1 MNVSPSSIATTLGI
15 GSGID
20 MAGLAVQLAEAQ
32 FAGRNERLTAR
43 SETLERQ
50 ISLAGSIR
58 SSFSLF
64 ASALGDRLRTGDL
77 APVPT
82 ISNASVASVS
92 TPLGALGKGTY
103 SLEVNS
109 LASNQTLTGP
119 VYASASD
126 TVGAGTLTIR
136 FGATSN
142 AAFTENTERPPLAL
156 DIVPGSTLADVANA
170 INSGNAGL
178 TAYVAQT
185 AAGAQL
191 VMKGAE
197 GLENGFVIEATEDG
211 ANPGLSALAWQ
222 PGGDP
227 ARLVKASADAEYLL
241 AGLLRRT
248 SSNTIPNA
256 APGLS
261 LSLTGT
267 NAGAPATIGFANS
280 NGAISGVMQ
289 DITGALNEIIS
300 ELRTATNPLGGDL
313 SRDPG
318 ARALSRNLSALGST
332 VILPNAPEG
341 SPRTLAELGLAIER
355 DGSFRFDSA
364 KLTQALE
371 RDPAGV
377 AAMFTTG
384 INGVYST
391 IDRLA
396 RSSSSSSDPG
406 SLAGSIVRYQSQSQ
420 QISSDLTKL
429 AEQQETLRASMVARF
444 AQADSRVAASKSTL
458 SFLQSQIDAWNA
470 QSN

>member
-1 MNVSPSSIATTLGI
+1 MNIPPSSIATTLGI
-15 GSGID
+15 GSGVD
-20 MAGLAVQLAEAQ
+20 LAGLAVQLAEAQ
-32 FAGRNERLTAR
+32 FAGRNERLTAK

-58 SSFSLF
+58 SAFSVF
-64 ASALGDRLRTGDL
+64 ANALGDRLRTGDL
-77 APVPT
+77 APVPSIT
-82 ISNASVASVS
+82 NPSVASVS
-92 TPLGALGKGTY
+92 SPLGSLGKGTY
-103 SLEVNS
+103 SLEVTK

-119 VYASASD
+119 VYGSATD
-126 TVGAGTLTIR
+126 PVGAGTLTIR

-142 AAFTENTERPPLAL
+142 TGFTENTARPAVTL
-156 DIVPGSTLADVANA
+156 DIAPGASLADVAKA
-170 INSGNAGL
+170 INAQNAGL

-197 GLENGFVIEATEDG
+197 GLENGFVLEATEDA
-211 ANPGLSALAWQ
+211 ANPGLSQLAWQ
-222 PGGDP
+222 PGNDP
-227 ARLVKASADAEYLL
+227 ARLVKASGDAEYLL
-241 AGLLRRT
+241 DGLLRR
-248 SSNTIPNA
+248 SGSNTIPNA

-267 NAGAPATIGFANS
+267 NPGAPATIGFANS
-280 NGAISGVMQ
+280 NAAIAGVMQ
-289 DITGALNEIIS
+289 DVTGALNEIVS
-300 ELRTATNPLGGDL
+300 ELRAATDPLGGEL

-318 ARALSRNLSALGST
+318 ARTLSRNLSALGST
-332 VILPNAPEG
+332 VIMPNAPEG

-355 DGSFRFDSA
+355 DGSFRFDTA
-364 KLTQALE
+364 RLTQALE

-396 RSSSSSSDPG
+396 RSSSVASDPG
-406 SLAGSIVRYQSQSQ
+406 SLAGSIVRYQAQSQ
-420 QISSDLTKL
+420 RISGDLTRL
-429 AEQQETLRASMVARF
+429 AEQQANLRASMVARF
-444 AQADSRVAASKSTL
+444 AQADSRVAASNSTL
-458 SFLQSQIDAWNA
+458 SFLQSQIDVWNA

>member
-32 FAGRNERLTAR
+32 FAGRNERLTAK

-58 SSFSLF
+58 SSLSVF

-77 APVPT
+77 APVPS
-82 ISNASVASVS
+82 INNSSVASVS
-92 TPLGALGKGTY
+92 SPLGSLGKGSY
-103 SLEVNS
+103 SLEVNT

-119 VYASASD
+119 VYGSAD
-126 TVGAGTLTIR
+126 DIVGAGTLTIR

-142 AAFTENTERPPLAL
+142 SGFTEDTARPALSL
-156 DIVPGSTLADVANA
+156 DIVPGSSLADVANA
-170 INSGNAGL
+170 INSQNAGL

-185 AAGAQL
+185 AAGTQL

-197 GLENGFVIEATEDG
+197 GLENGFILEATEDG

-222 PGGDP
+222 PSADP
-227 ARLVKASADAEYLL
+227 ARLVKSSADAEYLL
-241 AGLLRRT
+241 DGLLRRS
-248 SSNTIPNA
+248 SSNTIENA

-280 NGAISGVMQ
+280 NGAIASVMQ
-289 DITGALNEIIS
+289 DATGALNEIIS
-300 ELRTATNPLGGDL
+300 ELRAATNPLGGDL

-318 ARALSRNLSALGST
+318 ARALGRSLSALGST
-332 VILPNAPEG
+332 IIMPNAPEG
-341 SPRTLAELGLAIER
+341 SPRTLAELGLALQR
-355 DGSFRFDSA
+355 DGSFQFDNA
-364 KLTQALE
+364 KLKQALE
-371 RDPAGV
+371 RDPSGV

-391 IDRLA
+391 IERLA
-396 RSSSSSSDPG
+396 RSSSASSDPG
-406 SLAGSIVRYQSQSQ
+406 TLAGSIVRYQSQSQ
-420 QISSDLTKL
+420 QLSRDLSKL

-458 SFLQSQIDAWNA
+458 SFLQSQIDVWNA
-470 QSN
+470 QGD

>member
-43 SETLERQ
+43 YETLERQ

-103 SLEVNS
+103 LLEVNS

-241 AGLLRRT
+241 DGLLRRT

-267 NAGAPATIGFANS
+267 NTGAPAKIGFANS

>member
-103 SLEVNS
+103 SLEVSS

-197 GLENGFVIEATEDG
+197 GLEN
-211 ANPGLSALAWQ
+211 
-222 PGGDP
+222 
-227 ARLVKASADAEYLL
+227 
-241 AGLLRRT
+241 
-248 SSNTIPNA
+248 
-256 APGLS
+256 LS
-261 LSLTGT
+261 L
-267 NAGAPATIGFANS
+267 IH
-280 NGAISGVMQ
+280 I
-289 DITGALNEIIS
+289 
-300 ELRTATNPLGGDL
+300 
-313 SRDPG
+313 
-318 ARALSRNLSALGST
+318 
-332 VILPNAPEG
+332 
-341 SPRTLAELGLAIER
+341 
-355 DGSFRFDSA
+355 
-364 KLTQALE
+364 
-371 RDPAGV
+371 
-377 AAMFTTG
+377 
-384 INGVYST
+384 
-391 IDRLA
+391 
-396 RSSSSSSDPG
+396 
-406 SLAGSIVRYQSQSQ
+406 
-420 QISSDLTKL
+420 
-429 AEQQETLRASMVARF
+429 
-444 AQADSRVAASKSTL
+444 
-458 SFLQSQIDAWNA
+458 
-470 QSN
+470 

>member
-32 FAGRNERLTAR
+32 FAGRNERLTAK

-58 SSFSLF
+58 SAFSVF

-82 ISNASVASVS
+82 INNPTVASVS
-92 TPLGALGKGTY
+92 SPPGSLGKGSY

-119 VYASASD
+119 AYASASD
-126 TVGAGTLTIR
+126 IVGAGTLTIR

-142 AAFTENTERPPLAL
+142 AGFTENTTRPALAL
-156 DIVPGSTLADVANA
+156 NIAPGSTLADVAKA
-170 INSGNAGL
+170 INSQNAGL

-197 GLENGFVIEATEDG
+197 GINNGFVLEATEDG

-222 PGGDP
+222 PGSDP

-241 AGLLRRT
+241 DGLLRRS

-280 NGAISGVMQ
+280 NGAISSVMQ
-289 DITGALNEIIS
+289 DITGALNEITS
-300 ELRTATNPLGGDL
+300 ELRAATNPLGGDL

-318 ARALSRNLSALGST
+318 ARALSRNLAALGST
-332 VILPNAPEG
+332 IIMPNAPEG

-355 DGSFRFDSA
+355 DGSFRFDNT
-364 KLTQALE
+364 KLSQALA

-384 INGVYST
+384 IHGVYST
-391 IDRLA
+391 IDKLA
-396 RSSSSSSDPG
+396 RSSSVSSDPG

-458 SFLQSQIDAWNA
+458 SFLQSQIDVWNA
-470 QSN
+470 QGN

>member
-43 SETLERQ
+43 YETLERQ

-103 SLEVNS
+103 LLEVNS

-241 AGLLRRT
+241 DGLLRRT

>member
-103 SLEVNS
+103 SLEVSS

-241 AGLLRRT
+241 DGLLRRT

>member
-241 AGLLRRT
+241 DGLLRRT

>member
-43 SETLERQ
+43 YETLERQ

-103 SLEVNS
+103 SLEVSS

-241 AGLLRRT
+241 DGLLRRT

>member
-1 MNVSPSSIATTLGI
+1 MNVPPSSIATTLGI

-20 MAGLAVQLAEAQ
+20 MAGLAVQLAAAQ
-32 FAGRNERLTAR
+32 FAGRNERLTAK

-58 SSFSLF
+58 SSFSVF

-77 APVPT
+77 APVPSIT
-82 ISNASVASVS
+82 NPSVASVS
-92 TPLGALGKGTY
+92 SPPGSLGKGSF

-119 VYASASD
+119 VYASAD
-126 TVGAGTLTIR
+126 DLVGAGTLTIR

-142 AAFTENTERPPLAL
+142 VGFAENAARPALAL
-156 DIVPGSTLADVANA
+156 DIAAGSSLADVAKT
-170 INSGNAGL
+170 INSQNAGL

-197 GLENGFVIEATEDG
+197 GLENGFVLEVTEDA
-211 ANPGLSALAWQ
+211 ANPGLSALGWQ

-227 ARLVKASADAEYLL
+227 LRLVKASADAEYLL
-241 AGLLRRT
+241 DGLLRRS

-267 NAGAPATIGFANS
+267 NAGAPATIDFANS
-280 NGAISGVMQ
+280 NGALSGVMQ
-289 DITGALNEIIS
+289 DITGALNEIAS
-300 ELRTATNPLGGDL
+300 ELRAATNPLGGDL

-318 ARALSRNLSALGST
+318 ARALSRSLSALGSA
-332 VILPNAPEG
+332 IIMPNAPEG
-341 SPRTLAELGLAIER
+341 APRTLAELGLAIER
-355 DGSFRFDSA
+355 DGSFRFDNA

-384 INGVYST
+384 IHGVYST
-391 IDRLA
+391 IDKLA
-396 RSSSSSSDPG
+396 RSSSVSSDPG

-429 AEQQETLRASMVARF
+429 AEQQETLRANMVARF
-444 AQADSRVAASKSTL
+444 AQADSRVAASQSTL
-458 SFLQSQIDAWNA
+458 SFLQSQIDVWNA
-470 QSN
+470 SGD